1 MTTATTDATAAPG
14 KQGPDGATTTEA
26 PSARD
31 VRKLTPAAYASARA
45 DLIRQSEQVRRA
57 AADAAELRRIEA
69 RFKGTK

>member
-1 MTTATTDATAAPG
+1 MSTPATIPAAPLR
-14 KQGPDGATTTEA
+14 QGPDGATATEA
-26 PSARD
+26 AN
-31 VRKLTPAAYASARA
+31 VRGLPPAAYAAARA